1 MVRTVIFFIIF
12 WLYQICIFPILLLL
26 GGGQLLGHRHAV
38 RRIAGRVA
46 WTWSKVLMGVAGA
59 RLTRRGEVHLPPDQP
74 ALYVSNHQGAF
85 DIPLALLSI
94 KRPVGFFSKIE
105 LARVPSIGS
114 WMKLMGCI
122 FVERGNTA
130 SALQS
135 LDEAVQALRD
145 GVSLVIFPEGTR
157 SGSEK
162 MKHFKTGFARMAIR
176 AEVPIVPMVMKGTYR
191 LKQKDAPWIAP
202 AEVEVAIEPPI
213 STQGLAE
220 SDSRELKQ
228 RVQDVIQA
236 RLEAIDDPQAEAP
249 TSAAHSS

>member
-1 MVRTVIFFIIF
+1 MVRTVIFLMIF

-26 GGGQLLGHRHAV
+26 GAGRLLGHRNAV

-59 RLTRRGEVHLPPDQP
+59 HLTRRGEVDLPPDQP

-122 FVERGNTA
+122 FVERGNSA
-130 SALQS
+130 SAQQS
-135 LDEAVQALRD
+135 LDEAVQALRG

-157 SGSEK
+157 SGSKK

-176 AEVPIVPMVMKGTYR
+176 AEVPIVPIVMQGTYQ
-191 LKQKDAPWIAP
+191 LKRGDAIWITP
-202 AEVEVAIEPPI
+202 AAVEVAIEPPI
-213 STQGLAE
+213 STQGLTE
-220 SDSRELKQ
+220 SDSRELRQ

-236 RLEAIDDPQAEAP
+236 RLEAADNPQAVTPASP
-249 TSAAHSS
+249 AHSS